1 MESVR
6 LESLARYFGWEAK
19 LPSPSTPADGWSDF
33 LEQLAA
39 IREDPKVKSLAR
51 SRAGDFGLAED
62 ALQEAY
68 FAVARVANPE
78 HIEDL
83 RAYYCRVLL
92 RSIHQLRGQLGTGL
106 VEDFGRVADKSQ
118 RKPGGE
124 PPPPPFDG
132 TVVINLFVQD
142 CLRYLA
148 AHRVALSR
156 KVPGRSPDPGRY
168 RDVVVTGAK
177 GMLLASVS
185 DIDLNQTL
193 RTAYPQWFAENGVPV
208 SNIHQR
214 FARARADVSCLLQ
227 EIIKRRDLYF

>member
-1 MESVR
+1 LS
-6 LESLARYFGWEAK
+6 S
-19 LPSPSTPADGWSDF
+19 SSISADGRSDY
-33 LEQLAA
+33 LERLAS
-39 IREDPKVKSLAR
+39 IREDPKVKNLAR
-51 SRAGDFGLAED
+51 SRAGDSALAED

-68 FAVARVANPE
+68 FAVARVEDPE

-106 VEDFGRVADKSQ
+106 VDDFRRVADNCQ

-124 PPPPPFDG
+124 PAPPPFDG
-132 TVVINLFVQD
+132 TVISNLFVQD

-148 AHRVALSR
+148 AHRAAVSR

-168 RDVVVTGAK
+168 RDVVVAGAK

-185 DIDLNQTL
+185 DIDLNQTF

-214 FARARADVSCLLQ
+214 FARARADACRLLRD
-227 EIIKRRDLYF
+227 IIKRRDLYS

>member
-1 MESVR
+1 M
-6 LESLARYFGWEAK
+6 
-19 LPSPSTPADGWSDF
+19 PSPSTPADGWSDF
-33 LEQLAA
+33 FEQLAA
-39 IREDPKVKSLAR
+39 IREDPKVKNLAR
-51 SRAGDFGLAED
+51 ARAGDPELAED

-68 FAVARVANPE
+68 YAVARVENPE

-92 RSIHQLRGQLGTGL
+92 RSVHQLRGRLGTGL
-106 VEDFGRVADKSQ
+106 VEDFPRVADNCQ

-124 PPPPPFDG
+124 SAPPPFDG
-132 TVVINLFVQD
+132 IVISNLFVQD

-148 AHRVALSR
+148 AHREALSR

-185 DIDLNQTL
+185 DIDLNQAL
-193 RTAYPQWFAENGVPV
+193 RTAYPQWFAEHGVPV

-214 FARARADVSCLLQ
+214 FARARADACSLLR
-227 EIIKRRDLYF
+227 EIIKPRDLYS

>member
-1 MESVR
+1 M
-6 LESLARYFGWEAK
+6 
-19 LPSPSTPADGWSDF
+19 PSPSTPADGRPDF

-39 IREDPKVKSLAR
+39 IREDPKVKKLAWA
-51 SRAGDFGLAED
+51 RAGDPGLAED

-68 FAVARVANPE
+68 FAVARVENPE

-106 VEDFGRVADKSQ
+106 VDDFRRVADNCQ

-124 PPPPPFDG
+124 PAPPPFDA
-132 TVVINLFVQD
+132 TVISNLFVHD
-142 CLRYLA
+142 CLRCLA
-148 AHRVALSR
+148 AHRAALSR

-168 RDVVVTGAK
+168 RDVIVNGAK

-185 DIDLNQTL
+185 DIDLNLTL
-193 RTAYPQWFAENGVPV
+193 RAAYPQWFAENGIPV

-214 FARARADVSCLLQ
+214 FARARADVCRLLR
-227 EIIKRRDLYF
+227 EIIRRRDLYS

>member
-1 MESVR
+1 M
-6 LESLARYFGWEAK
+6 
-19 LPSPSTPADGWSDF
+19 PSPSSPADGWSDF

-39 IREDPKVKSLAR
+39 IREDPKVKNLAR
-51 SRAGDFGLAED
+51 SRAGDSGLAED

-68 FAVARVANPE
+68 FAVARVENPE

-92 RSIHQLRGQLGTGL
+92 RSIHQIRGQLGTAL
-106 VEDFGRVADKSQ
+106 IDDFRRVADNCQ
-118 RKPGGE
+118 RKPGGDPA
-124 PPPPPFDG
+124 PPSFDG
-132 TVVINLFVQD
+132 AVISNLFVQD

-148 AHRVALSR
+148 AHGAALSR

-177 GMLLASVS
+177 GMLLASVC

-193 RTAYPQWFAENGVPV
+193 RTAYPQWFAENGVPD

-214 FARARADVSCLLQ
+214 FARARADACRLLR
-227 EIIKRRDLYF
+227 EIIKRRDLYS

>member
-1 MESVR
+1 LS
-6 LESLARYFGWEAK
+6 S
-19 LPSPSTPADGWSDF
+19 SSIPADGRSDY

-51 SRAGDFGLAED
+51 SRAGDLGLAED

-68 FAVARVANPE
+68 FTVARVENPE

-92 RSIHQLRGQLGTGL
+92 RSIHRLRGQLGADL
-106 VEDFGRVADKSQ
+106 VEDFGRVADNSQ
-118 RKPGGE
+118 GRPGGE
-124 PPPPPFDG
+124 PPLPPFDG
-132 TVVINLFVQD
+132 TVITNLFVQD
-142 CLRYLA
+142 CLRYVA
-148 AHRVALSR
+148 EHRVALSG

-168 RDVVVTGAK
+168 RDAVVTVARA
-177 GMLLASVS
+177 MLLASVS

-214 FARARADVSCLLQ
+214 FARARADVSSLLQ